1 MQIVSLVLVC
11 FLIVCALCASLSR
24 SLFNTVLIYM
34 GFGVVMSVIWLVLH
48 APDLSIM
55 EAAVGVGVNAVLFF
69 LTLRR
74 LNALKG
80 KEKSDDM
87 E

>member
-34 GFGVVMSVIWLVLH
+34 GFGVVMSVIWLVLQ

-55 EAAVGVGVNAVLFF
+55 EAAVGVGVSAVLFF

-74 LNALKG
+74 LNVLKG
-80 KEKSDDM
+80 EEKSDDV